1 MTAARDV
8 LRRALCSQTRS
19 CEKAGFGSA
28 LCGVCSS
35 RAEDLLAALDAA
47 GFTPPLP
54 REATERMKV
63 AGGLALER
71 ALFEDDA
78 PLIFDAVPAI
88 WDALIAA
95 ATEPPA

>member
-1 MTAARDV
+1 MTAAREV

-35 RAEDLLAALDAA
+35 RAEDLLAALTAA

-54 REATERMKV
+54 MQATERMSD
-63 AGGLALER
+63 AGY
-71 ALFEDDA
+71 
-78 PLIFDAVPAI
+78 
-88 WDALIAA
+88 DALRDVGGVGFIEDGAHRIYRAMIAA
-95 ATEPPA
+95 ATEPQA